1 MLLIAC
7 HKAAELVSVTFKIPV
22 VRLGIVRS
30 EHDDVDL
37 CLDSV
42 CDAVK
47 LFFAVWIIALI
58 LQGTSTDSV
67 VQHLIIIA

>member
-1 MLLIAC
+1 MLFIAC

-30 EHDDVDL
+30 EHDDIDL
-37 CLDSV
+37 CLDFV
-42 CDAVK
+42 RNPVE

-67 VQHLIIIA
+67 V